1 MKNKQSKN
9 TRKIQREGFTL
20 IEILLV
26 VVIIG
31 VLAALG
37 VPKLTGHMERAR
49 VNAAKSDISAISSAI
64 SMYELDNGEFPKTLQ
79 DLMKDPGNTMN
90 WMGPYMESGLPD
102 DPWGKPYQYKV
113 TGTHNPHKYDLWS
126 EGSSKSGV
134 IGNWK
139 QD

>member
-1 MKNKQSKN
+1 MKTKTERDRRRS
-9 TRKIQREGFTL
+9 REGFTL

-31 VLAALG
+31 ILAALG

-49 VNAAKSDISAISSAI
+49 VNAARSDISAISSAL
-64 SMYELDNGEFPKTLQ
+64 SMYELDNGKFPKSLQ
-79 DLMKDPGNTMN
+79 QLMQDPGNAMN
-90 WMGPYMESGLPD
+90 WRGPYMENGLPD

-113 TGTHNPHKYDLWS
+113 PGSHNPHKYDLYS
-126 EGSSKSGV
+126 EGSDNSGT

-139 QD
+139 ED

>member
-1 MKNKQSKN
+1 MKKDA
-9 TRKIQREGFTL
+9 RRIVRESSAGFTL

-31 VLAALG
+31 ILAALG

-49 VNAAKSDISAISSAI
+49 VNAARSDISAISSAI
-64 SMYELDNGEFPKTLQ
+64 SMYEMDNGNLPKSLQ
-79 DLMKDPGNTMN
+79 DLMKDPGGTMN
-90 WMGPYMESGLPD
+90 WMGPYMENGLPS

-113 TGTHNPHKYDLWS
+113 PGTHNPHKYDLYS
-126 EGSSKSGV
+126 DGSSNSGT

-139 QD
+139 DD

>member
-1 MKNKQSKN
+1 MKRNEDRRRS
-9 TRKIQREGFTL
+9 REGFTL

-31 VLAALG
+31 ILAALG

-49 VNAAKSDISAISSAI
+49 VNAARSDISAISSAI
-64 SMYELDNGEFPKTLQ
+64 SMYELDNGKFPKSLQ
-79 DLMKDPGNTMN
+79 NLMQDPGNTMN
-90 WMGPYMESGLPD
+90 WRGPYMENGMPD

-113 TGTHNPHKYDLWS
+113 PGTRNPHKYDLYS
-126 EGSSKSGV
+126 EGSDKSGT

-139 QD
+139 EE

>member
-1 MKNKQSKN
+1 MKRNRKNKRRRSSA
-9 TRKIQREGFTL
+9 GFTL

-64 SMYELDNGEFPKTLQ
+64 SMYELDNGKFPKNLQ
-79 DLMKDPGNTMN
+79 DLIKDPGGTMN
-90 WMGPYMESGLPD
+90 WMGPYMEHGLPD

-113 TGTHNPHKYDLWS
+113 PGTHNPHKYDLYS
-126 EGSSKSGV
+126 EGSQESGV

-139 QD
+139 E